1 MCRGTWKLRLP
12 QLVSIL
18 AASGGLVLAA
28 PAAAAQEY
36 ATPAG
41 QALALVNQQRA
52 RAGCGSLRIVA
63 RLQGPAAR
71 QSRDQA
77 ARGRM
82 GHDGADGSTTEDR
95 LGNQG
100 YARWAENVA
109 QFQSAWAA
117 VRFWS
122 TSRPH
127 RASMLNCAFTDTGL
141 AVARSRAGRLY
152 WTETFGADT
161 RR

>member
-1 MCRGTWKLRLP
+1 CSP
-12 QLVSIL
+12 
-18 AASGGLVLAA
+18 
-28 PAAAAQEY
+28 
-36 ATPAG
+36 
-41 QALALVNQQRA
+41 
-52 RAGCGSLRIVA
+52 LRIVA
-63 RLQGPAAR
+63 QLQGPAGR

-82 GHDGADGSTTEDR
+82 GHDGADGSTTDDR
-95 LGNQG
+95 LDHAG
-100 YARWAENVA
+100 YSQWAENVA
-109 QFQSAWAA
+109 QFQSARAA

-141 AVARSRAGRLY
+141 AVARSRGGRLY
-152 WTETFGADT
+152 WTETFGSYT